1 MEQEGA
7 MSSSDSRVERDSMGE
22 LDVPATALWGAQTQR
37 AIQNFPPS
45 GLKMPRAFIRAL
57 GLIKH
62 AAAEANEELRALTSE
77 AAAAIR
83 AASREV
89 AEGRHDDQFPVDVFQ
104 TGSGTSSNM
113 NANEVIATLAGRRL
127 GRKVHPNDEVNCSQ
141 SSNDVVPT
149 AIHLAAALLLSEDL
163 LPALDHLVR
172 ALGRR
177 AAQLA
182 HVVKTGRTHL
192 MDAMPITLAQEIGGW
207 QAQIDSNGERLRGV
221 MPRLLALAQGGT
233 AVGTGINADPAFG
246 ASFARHLAAATGLGF
261 APASNYFEAL
271 SCQDTAVELSGQL
284 KVLGVSLM
292 KIANDLRWMN
302 SGPLAGLGELAL
314 PALQPGSSIMP
325 GKVNPVVPESVAM
338 IAAQVIGNDSTITL
352 AGQSGNFQLNVMLPV
367 IAYDLVQSLE
377 LLAIACRNLA
387 DHAVAGFEVD
397 EKRMRAALDFNPILV
412 TALNPIIGYERGAAI
427 AKRAYRERRPILEV
441 AAEMTDLDAEELRR
455 LLDPLTLTTGGV
467 KGRGTSG

>member
-1 MEQEGA
+1 LEQEGA